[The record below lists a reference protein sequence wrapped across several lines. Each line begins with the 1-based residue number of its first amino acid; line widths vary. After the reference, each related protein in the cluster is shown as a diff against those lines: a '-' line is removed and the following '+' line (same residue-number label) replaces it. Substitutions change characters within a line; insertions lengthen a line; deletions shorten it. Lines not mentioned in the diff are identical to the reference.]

1 MKLPDWG
8 LSEAVL
14 AWYGGAPVDE
24 LEDHMDATLGDFCRV
39 LRMAIQL
46 MRNTRRSIDR
56 DWDLATVLDEAVLA
70 VNRDEIDAR
79 RQLEL
84 G

>member
-1 MKLPDWG
+1 
-8 LSEAVL
+8 
-14 AWYGGAPVDE
+14 
-24 LEDHMDATLGDFCRV
+24 
-39 LRMAIQL
+39 

-56 DWDLATVLDEAVLA
+56 EWDLATVLDEAVTA